1 MHCRIFQ
8 VQFSQTKMNKSI
20 TIKELSKMLDVSI
33 STVSKALNDS
43 HEISPATKQRI
54 QEAAKLYNY
63 RPNRIA
69 VNLKSGRTNTI
80 GVIVPSVQNFFMT
93 QVLRG
98 IESVFADTPYNVI
111 ISITHESYDKE
122 VQFMNTLSQGFVD
135 GIIMAV
141 SEETFIKKEY
151 DHFRSLGSNKALLMF
166 DRVVDSV
173 DCDKVLV
180 DDEASVFDA
189 TQKLLA
195 NGRKKIV
202 LTTTISNLS
211 VGKVRMRGYEKA
223 ISSIHE
229 PIMISDTEENIEKEI
244 KQLLDDNKIDAIIAL
259 DQEATLASFR
269 AGKAKKVLDNKN
281 VSIVGYT
288 SQVIAENLT
297 PTLTTIEQNGVR
309 IGEIAAELL
318 LKKLNK
324 PLKDTESVVVNSS
337 YQRRFTS

>member
-1 MHCRIFQ
+1 
-8 VQFSQTKMNKSI
+8 MNKSI

-43 HEISPATKQRI
+43 HEISPATKERI

-63 RPNRIA
+63 KPNRIA

-111 ISITHESYDKE
+111 ISITHESYNKE
-122 VQFMNTLSQGFVD
+122 VQFINTLTQGFVD

-151 DHFRSLGSNKALLMF
+151 DHFRSFDKNKALLMF
-166 DRVVDSV
+166 DRVVNSI
-173 DCDKVLV
+173 DCDKVLI
-180 DDEASVFDA
+180 DDQASVLDA
-189 TQKLLA
+189 TKKLIA
-195 NGRKKIV
+195 SGRKQIV

-211 VGKVRMRGYEKA
+211 VGKQRINGYTKA
-223 ISSIHE
+223 ISTLHE
-229 PIMISDTEENIEKEI
+229 PVLISDTEENIEVRV
-244 KQLLDDNKIDAIIAL
+244 KQLLDEGKVDAIIAL
-259 DQEATLASFR
+259 DQESTLASFR
-269 AGKAKKVLDNKN
+269 AGKAKKVLDNRT

-288 SQVIAENLT
+288 SQIIAENLT
-297 PTLTTIEQNGVR
+297 PSLTTIDQNGVR
-309 IGEIAAELL
+309 IGELAGELL
-318 LKKLNK
+318 LKKLKK
-324 PLKDTESVVVNSS
+324 PLKDSESVVVNST
-337 YQRRFTS
+337 YHKRFTS

>member
-1 MHCRIFQ
+1 M
-8 VQFSQTKMNKSI
+8 KKSI
-20 TIKELSKMLDVSI
+20 TIKELSKMLGVSI

-43 HEISPATKQRI
+43 HEISPSTKERI

-63 RPNRIA
+63 QPNRIA

-80 GVIVPSVQNFFMT
+80 GVIIPSMQNFFMLE
-93 QVLRG
+93 VLRG
-98 IESVFADTPYNVI
+98 IESVFVDTTYNLI
-111 ISITHESYDKE
+111 ISNTNETFEKE
-122 VQFMNTLSQGFVD
+122 VQFVNTLSQGFVD
-135 GIIMAV
+135 GIIVAV
-141 SEETFIKKEY
+141 SEGTFIKKEY
-151 DHFRSLGSNKALLMF
+151 DHFKNFDKEKALLMF

-180 DDEASVFDA
+180 DEEASVYEA

-211 VGKVRMRGYEKA
+211 VGKQRINGYSKA
-223 ISSIHE
+223 ISVIHE
-229 PIMISDTEENIEKEI
+229 PLMISDTEENIEKEI
-244 KQLLDDNKIDAIIAL
+244 KKLLDENKIDAIVAL

-269 AGKAKKVLDNKN
+269 AGKSKKVLDNKT
-281 VSIVGYT
+281 VSMVGYT
-288 SQVIAENLT
+288 SQLIAENLT
-297 PTLTTIEQNGVR
+297 PSLTTIDQNGFR

-318 LKKLNK
+318 LKKLKK

>member
-1 MHCRIFQ
+1 M
-8 VQFSQTKMNKSI
+8 KKSI

-43 HEISPATKQRI
+43 HEISPATKERI

-63 RPNRIA
+63 KPNRIA

-122 VQFMNTLSQGFVD
+122 VQFMNTLTQGFVD

-151 DHFRSLGSNKALLMF
+151 DHFTSFDTNKALLMF
-166 DRVVDSV
+166 DRVVNSV

-180 DDEASVFDA
+180 DDQASVFDA
-189 TQKLLA
+189 TQKLIA
-195 NGRKKIV
+195 NGRKQIV

-211 VGKVRMRGYEKA
+211 VGKQRMNGYTKA
-223 ISSIHE
+223 ISTMHE
-229 PIMISDTEENIEKEI
+229 PVLISDTEENIEAQV
-244 KQLLDDNKIDAIIAL
+244 KQLLDQGKVDAIVAL

-269 AGKAKKVLDNKN
+269 AGKAKKVLDNKTI
-281 VSIVGYT
+281 SIVGYT
-288 SQVIAENLT
+288 SQIIAENLT
-297 PTLTTIEQNGVR
+297 PSLTTIDQNGIR
-309 IGEIAAELL
+309 IGELAAELL
-318 LKKLNK
+318 LKKLKK
-324 PLKDTESVVVNSS
+324 PLKDSESVVVNST
-337 YQRRFTS
+337 YQKRFTS